1 MKRPR
6 NTRRANSFLSGK
18 LVTIIPVQSSKLVKI
33 MKTDCHPACGNTDLQ
48 QDVQSASMAW
58 VTMYRPA

>member
-1 MKRPR
+1 MKGPR
-6 NTRRANSFLSGK
+6 NTRRENSFLSGK

-48 QDVQSASMAW
+48 QDEVLPW
-58 VTMYRPA
+58 PG